1 MSTRTLLLAD
11 DSVTIQ
17 KVVNLTFADEGIE
30 VISVGDGDTAMQ
42 KFTESHPDLVLADV
56 NMPGLNGYQICEQI
70 RSSEATKDIPVIL
83 LVGSFEPFDEGEF
96 VRVGANDY
104 LTKPFQSIRQLVN
117 KVTDLINAKGNGS
130 AAGEAP
136 GEEADDIQSLYR
148 ESFAETAELPQTA
161 ATTALGDTGMDDEMI
176 ETSYVAGSPESAEE
190 VPPPAFEHEE
200 QSEEED
206 FGGAFDPQSGAI
218 TEERVEAYDVEPE
231 TVTAEAAAEL
241 EETTREFTFEPSSA
255 VELDETPEQPD
266 IRPESPFDSVP
277 VYEDTPAVQ
286 EEPLDVSTVE
296 VPSPEPAP
304 DFRIDDSNLLELPS
318 SGGPAGFVMTPS
330 VEAVAEVEQRQELSP
345 EFIEA
350 VAQKVL
356 EKISDVAVREIAWR
370 VVPQVV
376 DAFVREK
383 NENKH
388 GY

>member
-130 AAGEAP
+130 ATAEAP
-136 GEEADDIQSLYR
+136 GEEADDIQSLYK

-190 VPPPAFEHEE
+190 EVPPPAVEHEE

-206 FGGAFDPQSGAI
+206 FGGAFDAQAAAI
-218 TEERVEAYDVEPE
+218 TEERVEADDIESE
-231 TVTAEAAAEL
+231 SVTAEAAAEL
-241 EETTREFTFEPSSA
+241 DETTREFAFEPSSA
-255 VELDETPEQPD
+255 VELHETPGQPD
-266 IRPESPFDSVP
+266 RPESPFDSVP

-286 EEPLDVSTVE
+286 DEPLHVSTLE
-296 VPSPEPAP
+296 VPSPEPES
-304 DFRIDDSNLLELPS
+304 DFRIDDSNLLELPT

-330 VEAVAEVEQRQELSP
+330 VETAPEPEQRQELSP

-376 DAFVREK
+376 DAVVREK